1 MLNAFTL
8 QLSDVEVAA
17 EFALVGVQLLIAAQ
31 ANPVFT
37 GNAGVLLVVLK
48 VDDSIEI
55 VDFVLYELDPLLEV
69 IAIDVAVESMLQL

>member
-31 ANPVFT
+31 ANPVFA

-69 IAIDVAVESMLQL
+69 IAIDVAVESMFQL